1 MGFIFIFNLIVG
13 TGALTLPSVFALT
26 GWFLGLIL
34 IVILA
39 VISYICVT
47 FVIESIS
54 CANAIIKWKRYN
66 LTKLNSDE
74 NSDQSPNEIT
84 ENEMEQT
91 PLFSSQNSKFYD
103 LEIKTELGD
112 MAGLFFNNSGRILFY
127 LCLAIYLYGDLSIYS
142 AAVGKSLRDVICSKT
157 NTTVIQLETDPC
169 WEQHTITRLD
179 CYRLSVIGFITVLC
193 PFVFLNV
200 QKTKHIQV
208 VTILLR
214 WIGKLGFTKVRAG
227 QYE

>member
-1 MGFIFIFNLIVG
+1 MNCLQIGFIFIFNLIVG

-26 GWFLGLIL
+26 GWLLGLIL
-34 IVILA
+34 IIILA

-66 LTKLNSDE
+66 LTKSNNSDDSNWE
-74 NSDQSPNEIT
+74 QSTTNEIT

-112 MAGLFFNNSGRILFY
+112 MAGLFFNSSGRILFY

-142 AAVGKSLRDVICSKT
+142 AAIGKSLRDVI
-157 NTTVIQLETDPC
+157 
-169 WEQHTITRLD
+169 W
-179 CYRLSVIGFITVLC
+179 
-193 PFVFLNV
+193 
-200 QKTKHIQV
+200 
-208 VTILLR
+208 
-214 WIGKLGFTKVRAG
+214 
-227 QYE
+227 